1 MWYRKHLSKGGKGVE
16 KSMEKTQILSLSALE
31 LGRAIKEGKATAVE
45 AMEAVLSRIEEKE
58 ELYHCYV
65 TIDRK
70 AAMEQAE
77 KVQTQIEAGELTHPL
92 AGVPVAVKDNLCTAL
107 PKYWKI
113 LFQPLTRRR

>member
-1 MWYRKHLSKGGKGVE
+1 ME

-31 LGRAIKEGKATAVE
+31 LGRAIKAGKATAVE

-77 KVQTQIEAGELTHPL
+77 KVQAQIEAGTDTSS
-92 AGVPVAVKDNLCTAL
+92 GGGSGGGKG
-107 PKYWKI
+107 
-113 LFQPLTRRR
+113 